1 MLRQHW
7 TFVLTYLRSW
17 CDIFRGLIFP
27 APKHGPGIHA
37 SKLISYFQDA
47 KQMKSSVVSVS
58 MIFGLLFI
66 SGSLFAHHGEANYDT
81 TKVVSVKGTVTN
93 FEFINPHVQIFLDVK
108 NDKNEIEKWIGEARS
123 PSMLVRLGGWDKST
137 LKPGDVIT
145 ASGHR
150 AKNGSNIL
158 RLLKVTLPDGREM
171 ANL

>member
-1 MLRQHW
+1 M
-7 TFVLTYLRSW
+7 
-17 CDIFRGLIFP
+17 P
-27 APKHGPGIHA
+27 
-37 SKLISYFQDA
+37 KLISYFQEA
-47 KQMKSSVVSVS
+47 KQMKSLVVSLI
-58 MIFGLLFI
+58 MMFGVFFV
-66 SGSLFAHHGEANYDT
+66 SGSLLAHHGEANYDT
-81 TKVVSVKGTVTN
+81 TNVVSVKGIVTS
-93 FEFINPHVQIFLDVK
+93 FQFINPHVQIFLDVK
-108 NDKNEIEKWIGEARS
+108 NDKSEIEKWIGEARS